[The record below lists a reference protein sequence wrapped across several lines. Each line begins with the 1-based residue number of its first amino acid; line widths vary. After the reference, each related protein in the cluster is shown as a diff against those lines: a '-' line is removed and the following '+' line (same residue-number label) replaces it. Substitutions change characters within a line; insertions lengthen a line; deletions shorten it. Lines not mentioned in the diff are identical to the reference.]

1 MHLAQPAYL
10 LLLPLLALLSW
21 WLRGRRRAAVPH
33 PRLAM
38 FAGLPLGRSRLAR
51 FGGRVLRGLALAA
64 LIVALAGPR
73 WPDLRTRLDTE
84 GIAIVLL
91 VDVSGSMGERD
102 FDAGGDLITRLD
114 AVKRIFRIFVAG
126 SPPGQR
132 PHFEGR
138 PADLL
143 GLVAFATRPEA
154 TCPLTLEHATLLR
167 LLDAQEPRV
176 LPGESE
182 TNLSDALALGLARLR
197 AAGNRRRVLVLL
209 TDGEHNQSTTRSGWS
224 PRQAARVAA
233 GLGVPVYAIDAGKAP
248 VGDDATADALATRE
262 GAVSTLEDIASITGG
277 RYFAADDT
285 PALVAA
291 CSEIDRLERD
301 SIVSYQYRR
310 YHEGYP
316 WFAGAAFALFG
327 LAGLLEQTLWRRLP

>member
-1 MHLAQPAYL
+1 MHLAHPAYL
-10 LLLPLLALLSW
+10 LLLPLLPLLAW

-33 PRLAM
+33 PRLAL
-38 FAGLPLGRSRLAR
+38 FAGLPSGRSRLAR
-51 FGGRVLRGLALAA
+51 LGGPALRGLALAA
-64 LIVALAGPR
+64 LVVALAGPR

-102 FDAGGDLITRLD
+102 FDAGGELVTRLE
-114 AVKRIFRIFVAG
+114 AVKRAFRLFVAG
-126 SPPGQR
+126 SPPGDTPR
-132 PHFEGR
+132 FEGR

-167 LLDAQEPRV
+167 LLDAQEPRA

-182 TNLSDALALGLARLR
+182 TNLSDAIALGLSRLR

-209 TDGEHNQSTTRSGWS
+209 TDGEHNQTTTRSGWS
-224 PRQAARVAA
+224 PRQAAQVAA

-248 VGDDATADALATRE
+248 AGDDATADAIATRE
-262 GAVSTLEDIASITGG
+262 GAVRTREDIASITGG
-277 RYFAADDT
+277 HYFAADDT
-285 PALVAA
+285 PALTAA
-291 CSEIDRLERD
+291 CQQIDRLERD
-301 SIVSYQYRR
+301 SIASYQYRR

-316 WFAGAAFALFG
+316 WFAGAAFGLLA

>member
-1 MHLAQPAYL
+1 MHLARPAYLLLL
-10 LLLPLLALLSW
+10 LLLPLLAW
-21 WLRGRRRAAVPH
+21 WLWGRRPAAVPH

-38 FAGLPLGRSRLAR
+38 FGGLPSGRSRLAR
-51 FGGRVLRGLALAA
+51 RGGPVLRWLALAC
-64 LIVALAGPR
+64 LVIALAGPR
-73 WPDLRTRLDTE
+73 WPDLRTRLDTD

-102 FDAGGDLITRLD
+102 FDAEGELITRLD
-114 AVKRIFRIFVAG
+114 AVKRVFRLFVAG
-126 SPPGQR
+126 STPGQQ

-138 PADLL
+138 PSDLL

-167 LLDAQEPRV
+167 LLEVQEPRV

-197 AAGNRRRVLVLL
+197 AAGDRRRVLILL
-209 TDGEHNQSTTRSGWS
+209 TDGEHNQTSTRSGWS
-224 PRQAARVAA
+224 PRQSAQVAA

-248 VGDDATADALATRE
+248 IGGDATADAIATRE
-262 GAVSTLEDIASITGG
+262 GAVRTLEDIASITRGG
-277 RYFAADDT
+277 YFAADDG

-291 CSEIDRLERD
+291 CREIDRLERD

-316 WFAGAAFALFG
+316 WFAGSAFALFA
-327 LAGLLEQTLWRRLP
+327 LAGLLEKTLWRRLP